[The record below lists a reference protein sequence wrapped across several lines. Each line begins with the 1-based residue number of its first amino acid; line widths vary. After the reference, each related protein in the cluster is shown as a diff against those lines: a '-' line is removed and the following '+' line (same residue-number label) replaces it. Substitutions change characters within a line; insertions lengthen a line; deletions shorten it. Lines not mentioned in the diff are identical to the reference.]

1 MQYVIEIFIPSTE
14 QWVEYYRYDHY
25 DDADAM
31 IYAMHKSGMPARI
44 KGGGIMYRVQYW
56 SRNDNNWVQHSVNDT
71 RTRAMK
77 ELFYLE
83 SCDKIVR
90 IIYEGRI
97 IAETYNCFESE
108 DSCEL
113 PY

>member
-44 KGGGIMYRVQYW
+44 KGGG
-56 SRNDNNWVQHSVNDT
+56 
-71 RTRAMK
+71 
-77 ELFYLE
+77 
-83 SCDKIVR
+83 
-90 IIYEGRI
+90 
-97 IAETYNCFESE
+97 
-108 DSCEL
+108 
-113 PY
+113 